1 MCAITNN
8 QSSRYISNGCY
19 IVGASSW
26 TYNLIKGGSTLA
38 RLYKYRWQFAMVF
51 PAVILLFLFNYI
63 PMAGIQIA
71 FRDFQIGASIWSSPW
86 VGFEN
91 FSFLEES
98 QFWVVVTNTLYISIL
113 KFAFGFPAP
122 ILLAIMINEVTH
134 SGFKRFVQS
143 VSYLPHFFSW
153 IVVAYILQSM
163 LTLDGG
169 LVNQIIENFG
179 GEKIFFLGS
188 TDWFRPMIVSSGL
201 WKEIGWNSILYLAA
215 ITAID
220 PQLYEAAKVEGAG
233 KLAQI
238 RHITFPG
245 ILPTV
250 SIVLILSIPSL
261 ITVGMDQIY
270 PLMNPANMEVA
281 DVLDTY
287 VLRSGLQQ
295 GYFGMA
301 TAVGLLSSVIALL
314 LVLGTNQLSRK
325 INGEGLW

>member
-1 MCAITNN
+1 M
-8 QSSRYISNGCY
+8 G
-19 IVGASSW
+19 
-26 TYNLIKGGSTLA
+26 
-38 RLYKYRWQFAMVF
+38 RLYKYRWQYAMIL
-51 PAVILLFLFNYI
+51 PAVALLFLFNYV

-71 FRDFQIGASIWSSPW
+71 FRDFQIGSSIWNSAW
-86 VGFEN
+86 VGLDN
-91 FSFLEES
+91 FSFFQEP
-98 QFWVVVTNTLYISIL
+98 QFWVVVTNTLYISVL
-113 KFAFGFPAP
+113 KFIFGFPAP
-122 ILLAIMINEVTH
+122 ILLALMINEIFH

-153 IVVAYILQSM
+153 IVVAYILQSF

-169 LVNQIIENFG
+169 LVNDVIQKTGNES
-179 GEKIFFLGS
+179 IFFLGS
-188 TDWFRPMIVSSGL
+188 TEWFRPMIVASGL
-201 WKEIGWNSILYLAA
+201 WKEVGWNTILYLAA

-238 RHITFPG
+238 RNITLPG
-245 ILPTV
+245 IMPTIT
-250 SIVLILSIPSL
+250 IVLILSIPSL

-270 PLMNPANMEVA
+270 PMMNSANMSVS

-301 TAVGLLSSVIALL
+301 TAVGLLSSIIALV
-314 LVLGTNQLSRK
+314 LVLLTNAISRK

>member
-1 MCAITNN
+1 M
-8 QSSRYISNGCY
+8 G
-19 IVGASSW
+19 
-26 TYNLIKGGSTLA
+26 K
-38 RLYKYRWQFAMVF
+38 LYKYRWQFLMIA
-51 PAVILLFLFNYI
+51 PAIILLFMFSYI
-63 PMAGIQIA
+63 PMAGIMIA
-71 FRDFQIGASIWSSPW
+71 FRDFRIGSSIWSSPW
-86 VGFEN
+86 IGFDN
-91 FSFLEES
+91 FEFLFEP
-98 QFWVVVTNTLYISIL
+98 QFWVVVTNTLYISVL
-113 KFAFGFPAP
+113 KFIFGFPAP
-122 ILLAIMINEVTH
+122 IVLALMINEVAH
-134 SGFKRFVQS
+134 AGFKRFVQS

-153 IVVAYILQSM
+153 IVVAYILQSF

-169 LVNQIIENFG
+169 FVNDLISKAG
-179 GEKIFFLGS
+179 GEPIFFLGS
-188 TDWFRPMIVSSGL
+188 TEWFRPMIISSGL

-233 KLAQI
+233 RWAQI
-238 RHITFPG
+238 RYITFPG

-270 PLMNPANMEVA
+270 PMMNSANMEVA

-301 TAVGLLSSVIALL
+301 TAVGLLSSIIALL
-314 LVLGTNQLSRK
+314 LVLSTNQLSRK

>member
-1 MCAITNN
+1 M
-8 QSSRYISNGCY
+8 G
-19 IVGASSW
+19 
-26 TYNLIKGGSTLA
+26 
-38 RLYKYRWQFAMVF
+38 RLYKYRWQYAMIL
-51 PAVILLFLFNYI
+51 PAVVLLFLFNYV

-71 FRDFQIGASIWSSPW
+71 FRDFQIGSSIWNSAW
-86 VGFEN
+86 VGFDN
-91 FSFLEES
+91 FSFLQEP
-98 QFWVVVTNTLYISIL
+98 QFWVVVTNTLYISVL
-113 KFAFGFPAP
+113 KFIFGFPAP
-122 ILLAIMINEVTH
+122 ILLALMINEVIH

-153 IVVAYILQSM
+153 IVVAYILQSF

-169 LVNQIIENFG
+169 LVNDVIQKTGNES
-179 GEKIFFLGS
+179 IFFLGS
-188 TDWFRPMIVSSGL
+188 TEWFRPMIVGSGL
-201 WKEIGWNSILYLAA
+201 WKEVGWNTILYLAA

-233 KLAQI
+233 KMAQI
-238 RHITFPG
+238 RNITLPG
-245 ILPTV
+245 IMPTI

-270 PLMNPANMEVA
+270 PMMNSANMSVS

-301 TAVGLLSSVIALL
+301 TAVGLISSIIALV
-314 LVLGTNQLSRK
+314 LVLVTNGLSRK

>member
-1 MCAITNN
+1 M
-8 QSSRYISNGCY
+8 G
-19 IVGASSW
+19 
-26 TYNLIKGGSTLA
+26 
-38 RLYKYRWQFAMVF
+38 RLYKYRWQYLMIA
-51 PAVILLFLFNYI
+51 PAVLLLFLFNYV

-86 VGFEN
+86 VGFDN
-91 FSFLEES
+91 FAFLQEQ
-98 QFWVVVTNTLYISIL
+98 QFRVVVVNTLYISGL
-113 KFAFGFPAP
+113 KFLFGFPAP
-122 ILLAIMINEVTH
+122 ILLAILINEVTH
-134 SGFKRFVQS
+134 TGFKRFVQS

-153 IVVAYILQSM
+153 IVVAYILQSF

-169 LVNQIIENFG
+169 LVNDLITKAG
-179 GEKIFFLGS
+179 GNPVFFLGS
-188 TDWFRPMIVSSGL
+188 EGWFRPMIVGSGL
-201 WKEIGWNSILYLAA
+201 WKEVGWNTILYLAA
-215 ITAID
+215 ITTID

-238 RHITFPG
+238 RHITLPG
-245 ILPTV
+245 IMPTIT
-250 SIVLILSIPSL
+250 IVLILSIPSL

-270 PLMNPANMEVA
+270 PLMNPANMAVA

-301 TAVGLLSSVIALL
+301 TAVGLLSSILALI
-314 LVLGTNQLSRK
+314 LVLATNQLSRR

>member
-1 MCAITNN
+1 M
-8 QSSRYISNGCY
+8 G
-19 IVGASSW
+19 
-26 TYNLIKGGSTLA
+26 
-38 RLYKYRWQFAMVF
+38 RLYKYRWQYLMIA
-51 PAVILLFLFNYI
+51 PAVLLLFLFNYV

-86 VGFEN
+86 VGFDN
-91 FSFLEES
+91 FAFLQEQ
-98 QFWVVVTNTLYISIL
+98 QFRVVVVNTLYISGL
-113 KFAFGFPAP
+113 KFIFGFPAP
-122 ILLAIMINEVTH
+122 ILLAILINEVTH
-134 SGFKRFVQS
+134 TGFKRFVQS

-153 IVVAYILQSM
+153 IVVAYILQSF

-169 LVNQIIENFG
+169 LVNDLITKAG
-179 GEKIFFLGS
+179 GNSIFFLGS
-188 TDWFRPMIVSSGL
+188 EGWFRPMIVGSGL
-201 WKEIGWNSILYLAA
+201 WKEVGWNTILYLAA
-215 ITAID
+215 ITTID

-238 RHITFPG
+238 RHITLPG
-245 ILPTV
+245 IMPTIT
-250 SIVLILSIPSL
+250 IVLILSIPSL

-270 PLMNPANMEVA
+270 PLMNPANMAVA

-301 TAVGLLSSVIALL
+301 TAVGLLSSILALI
-314 LVLGTNQLSRK
+314 LVLATNQLSRR

>member
-1 MCAITNN
+1 MG
-8 QSSRYISNGCY
+8 RF
-19 IVGASSW
+19 
-26 TYNLIKGGSTLA
+26 
-38 RLYKYRWQFAMVF
+38 YKYRWQYAMIL
-51 PAVILLFLFNYI
+51 PAVALLFLFNYV

-71 FRDFQIGASIWSSPW
+71 FRDFQIGSSIWNSAW
-86 VGFEN
+86 VGFDN
-91 FSFLEES
+91 FAFFKEP
-98 QFWVVVTNTLYISIL
+98 QFWVVVTNTLYISVL
-113 KFAFGFPAP
+113 KFIFGFPAP
-122 ILLAIMINEVTH
+122 ILLALMINEVMH

-153 IVVAYILQSM
+153 IVVAYILQSF

-169 LVNQIIENFG
+169 LVNDVIQKTGNES
-179 GEKIFFLGS
+179 IFFLGS
-188 TDWFRPMIVSSGL
+188 TEWFRPMIVGSGL
-201 WKEIGWNSILYLAA
+201 WKEVGWNTILYLAA

-238 RHITFPG
+238 RNITLPG
-245 ILPTV
+245 IMPTIT
-250 SIVLILSIPSL
+250 IVLILSIPSL

-270 PLMNPANMEVA
+270 PMMNSANMSVS

-301 TAVGLLSSVIALL
+301 TAVGLLSSVLA
-314 LVLGTNQLSRK
+314 LVLVLLTNAISRK